1 MFADDTN
8 ITFAASMLT
17 DLKNG
22 LNSELISLNL
32 WLVSN
37 KLSLNVVENEFMVIG
52 SDQRLHSFS
61 DDQINIE
68 IHAKL
73 ITKVKK
79 AKSLGVL
86 IDEHL
91 SHGLI
96 IWVNLARRYLQQ
108 LQVPLNV

>member
-1 MFADDTN
+1 MYADDTN

-68 IHAKL
+68 IC
-73 ITKVKK
+73 
-79 AKSLGVL
+79 
-86 IDEHL
+86 
-91 SHGLI
+91 
-96 IWVNLARRYLQQ
+96 
-108 LQVPLNV
+108 